1 MKKRIL
7 YVATVDM
14 FTPSGGAFATKAY
27 YQAFCNIFPNIV
39 DLMHAEEYYRFLSL
53 ENQGNIILQKRK
65 PWYIRLYYFLLG
77 HTHRFYP
84 DVIQYLRDNKSLYS
98 HCIINGS
105 TYAGDLIKEVQ
116 KMGVKVFVIHHNYE
130 YDFHKDNKTIYCYKG
145 LYMGGITKMERNAF
159 LESDLNIFLTKKDLN
174 TLHENYGTP
183 KSKSIYIGC
192 FDYKKEEVQTPISNS
207 YNNTLVI
214 SGALDFYQS
223 EHGILSFIEQIYSK
237 YIKENTNVRL
247 IITGRNPTTKIRE
260 VTYKYSD
267 NIILYE
273 NPKDIYEIIKKGCI
287 YLCPI
292 SIGSGIKLRIMDGLK
307 LGMPILAHTNSHFG
321 YEEFIEKPY
330 FKLYSDY
337 NSFKEELLKIIILYT
352 NNQIIPSEI
361 QADFSSVF
369 GLKAGINRIIQNL
382 VIEQ

>member
-14 FTPSGGAFATKAY
+14 FTPSGGAFATRAY
-27 YQAFCNIFPNIV
+27 YQAFCNIFPNMV
-39 DLMHAEEYYRFLSL
+39 DLMHAEEYYRSQSF
-53 ENQGNIILQKRK
+53 ENQGNIILQRRK
-65 PWYIRLYYFLLG
+65 PWYIRLFYFLLG

-84 DVIQYLRDNKSLYS
+84 DVVQYISDNKSLYS

-105 TYAGDLIKEVQ
+105 TYAGDLIKKIQ

-145 LYMGGITKMERNAF
+145 LYMNGITKMERNAF
-159 LESDLNIFLTKKDLN
+159 IESDLNIFLTKNDLN
-174 TLHENYGTP
+174 TLYKTYGMP

-192 FDYKKEEVQTPISNS
+192 FDYKKEEVQTPVDNS
-207 YNNTLVI
+207 FNNTLVI

-223 EHGILSFIEQIYSK
+223 EHGILSFIEHIYSK
-237 YIKENTNVRL
+237 YIKENPKIRL
-247 IITGRNPTTKIRE
+247 IITGRNPTAKLRK
-260 VTYKYSD
+260 VTQKYPN

-273 NPKDIYEIIKKGCI
+273 NPRDIYEIIKKGCI

-307 LGMPILAHTNSHFG
+307 LGMPILTHKNSSCG
-321 YEEFIEKPY
+321 YEEFKEKAY

-337 NSFKEELLKIIILYT
+337 NSFKEELLKIISLYN
-352 NNQIIPSEI
+352 NNQIIPSKI
-361 QADFSSVF
+361 QSDYLNVF
-369 GLKAGINRIIQNL
+369 GIEAGTNRIIRNI